1 MVVIYDGGGGMARIR
16 FLALGELGARE
27 GIVAIELDD
36 DWRLVVFY
44 SAKQGMDALREASIS
59 AQELAYW
66 EPVITRTQFGHGA
79 ARPQVV
85 ISGTAASFIG
95 ILLTAL
101 NGKAVPIQ
109 RPKRGTPKSLAIF
122 RVPVPEASVSDDMMG
137 VRGEEETF
145 EIFYSGQQAVDLLA
159 QHRTW
164 LGEEAYQ
171 RFMAEV
177 ERSPLP
183 ASSLKETIKVEGYP
197 AWLINEMVGRYE
209 TVRARR
215 DAARPTVN

>member
-1 MVVIYDGGGGMARIR
+1 MARVC

-27 GIVAIELDD
+27 GIAAIELDD
-36 DWRLVVFY
+36 DWRLIVFY
-44 SAKQGMDALREASIS
+44 SAKQGMDALREANIS

-66 EPVITRTQFGHGA
+66 EPLITRAQFGPGA

-109 RPKRGTPKSLAIF
+109 RQKRGTPKSLAIF
-122 RVPVPEASVSDDMMG
+122 RVPVREASAIDGMIG

-145 EIFYSGQQAVDLLA
+145 EVFYSRRQAVELLG
-159 QHRTW
+159 QHRAW

-183 ASSLKETIKVEGYP
+183 ASSLKEAIKVEGYP

-209 TVRARR
+209 AVRARR
-215 DAARPTVN
+215 DAACPTVN